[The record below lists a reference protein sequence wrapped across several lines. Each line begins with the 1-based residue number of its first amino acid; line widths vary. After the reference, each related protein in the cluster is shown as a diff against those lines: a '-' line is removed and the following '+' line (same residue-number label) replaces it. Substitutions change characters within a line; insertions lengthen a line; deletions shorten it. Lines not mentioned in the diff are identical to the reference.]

1 MASQKIDPL
10 SVITQH
16 TPTPEHPKSA
26 SSWFKTERMELDF
39 GDYVGRPSENVT
51 AHTEALSQL
60 LADGWYVTEV
70 SHGGSSGEWK
80 RVSSQKKSGSAS
92 SSESRSG
99 TRTGTETGTR
109 TGTETGTRTGTENGT
124 SSITENGTR
133 SASESG
139 TRTGE
144 EKSTSV
150 GSETSNS
157 SGSSDA
163 FGYSNAINNYN
174 TFTKVT
180 KDSGATS
187 ESGEASGGG
196 TSMGSTNSNSN
207 NSSQEQSQGQSQEQ
221 SQGQSQEQTQ
231 SNTNE
236 TSNSNTNETSNS
248 NTNETSN
255 SNTNETS
262 NSNTSETSNSNS
274 SETSNS
280 STNETSNETSTG
292 TQTDTETVSA
302 DETDPYW
309 CAWQK
314 IRLERRRMQ
323 AELVLQS
330 MVDTFV
336 ANFNEGRKI
345 NVDRYEELVALYALM
360 VSQTQDDAA
369 NIDLDSIDFE
379 PLFDEVKAAIKE
391 KLSEYQSVADQI
403 PSDWLESRK
412 ADINLKFNNII
423 GEARAKMVSDGTYN
437 GTVWPSVLAGIEHQR
452 SHALDALKDESV
464 TMKLTAYGDI
474 AKTTAALYGQMI
486 DAQVRVF
493 EALKSKKT
501 TPITLRNEVLKWMYD
516 FMERRTDDHVK
527 IEELATLVEQMGYD
541 GGIVA
546 PSSIAS

>member
-16 TPTPEHPKSA
+16 TPTPEQPKSA

-92 SSESRSG
+92 SSESRTG

-163 FGYSNAINNYN
+163 SGYSNANNNYN
-174 TFTKVT
+174 VFINGK
-180 KDSGATS
+180 KDSGAT
-187 ESGEASGGG
+187 SGGG
-196 TSMGSTNSNSN
+196 TSMGSTNSNSS
-207 NSSQEQSQGQSQEQ
+207 NSSSEDSQGQSQEESQRQTKDESQGQTQEQSQGQTEEQ
-221 SQGQSQEQTQ
+221 SQ
-231 SNTNE
+231 E
-236 TSNSNTNETSNS
+236 TSS
-248 NTNETSN
+248 
-255 SNTNETS
+255 
-262 NSNTSETSNSNS
+262 
-274 SETSNS
+274 
-280 STNETSNETSTG
+280 G
-292 TQTDTETVSA
+292 TQEDEETVSA

-336 ANFNEGRKI
+336 DNFNEGRKI

-412 ADINLKFNNII
+412 ADINLKFNNLI

-474 AKTTAALYGQMI
+474 AKTTASLYGQMI

>member
-16 TPTPEHPKSA
+16 TPTPEQPKSA

-92 SSESRSG
+92 SSESRTG

-163 FGYSNAINNYN
+163 SGYSNANNNYN
-174 TFTKVT
+174 TFTNGA
-180 KDSGATS
+180 KDSGAT
-187 ESGEASGGG
+187 SGGG
-196 TSMGSTNSNSN
+196 TSMGSTNSNSS
-207 NSSQEQSQGQSQEQ
+207 NSSSEESQGQSQEESQRQTKDESQGQTQEQSQEQRQEQSQGQTQEQ
-221 SQGQSQEQTQ
+221 SQ
-231 SNTNE
+231 
-236 TSNSNTNETSNS
+236 
-248 NTNETSN
+248 
-255 SNTNETS
+255 
-262 NSNTSETSNSNS
+262 
-274 SETSNS
+274 
-280 STNETSNETSTG
+280 ETSTG
-292 TQTDTETVSA
+292 TQEDEETVSA

-336 ANFNEGRKI
+336 DNFNEGRKI

-412 ADINLKFNNII
+412 ADINLKFNNLI

-437 GTVWPSVLAGIEHQR
+437 GTIWPSVLAGIEHQR

-474 AKTTAALYGQMI
+474 AKTTAELYGQMI

-493 EALKSKKT
+493 EAIKSKKT

>member
-16 TPTPEHPKSA
+16 TPTPEQPKSA

-80 RVSSQKKSGSAS
+80 RVSSQKKIGSAS
-92 SSESRSG
+92 SSESRTG

-109 TGTETGTRTGTENGT
+109 TGTETGTRTGTEDRT

-157 SGSSDA
+157 SGSSYA
-163 FGYSNAINNYN
+163 YGHSNANNNYK
-174 TFTKVT
+174 TFTNGA
-180 KDSGATS
+180 KDSEAT
-187 ESGEASGGG
+187 SGGG
-196 TSMGSTNSNSN
+196 TSIGSIDSNSSD
-207 NSSQEQSQGQSQEQ
+207 SSSEDSQGQTNEESQRHTRDESQGQTQEQSQEQRQEQSQGQTQEQ
-221 SQGQSQEQTQ
+221 SQGQTQEQSQGQTQEQSQGQTQEQTQ
-231 SNTNE
+231 GQTQEQSQE
-236 TSNSNTNETSNS
+236 Q
-248 NTNETSN
+248 
-255 SNTNETS
+255 
-262 NSNTSETSNSNS
+262 S
-274 SETSNS
+274 S
-280 STNETSNETSTG
+280 G
-292 TQTDTETVSA
+292 TQEDEETVSA

-336 ANFNEGRKI
+336 DNFNEGRKI

-412 ADINLKFNNII
+412 ADINLKFNNLI

-437 GTVWPSVLAGIEHQR
+437 GTIWPSVLAGIEHQR

-474 AKTTAALYGQMI
+474 AKTTAALYGQMT

>member
-16 TPTPEHPKSA
+16 TPTPEQPKSA

-92 SSESRSG
+92 SSESRTG

-109 TGTETGTRTGTENGT
+109 TGTETGTRTGTEDRT

-163 FGYSNAINNYN
+163 SGYSNANNNYN
-174 TFTKVT
+174 TFTN
-180 KDSGATS
+180 GAK
-187 ESGEASGGG
+187 ESGETSGGG
-196 TSMGSTNSNSN
+196 TSMGSINSNSS
-207 NSSQEQSQGQSQEQ
+207 NSSSEESQGQSQDESQRQTRDESQGQTQEQSQEQRQEQSQGQTEEQSQGQTQEQ
-221 SQGQSQEQTQ
+221 SQGQTHEQSQE
-231 SNTNE
+231 E
-236 TSNSNTNETSNS
+236 
-248 NTNETSN
+248 
-255 SNTNETS
+255 
-262 NSNTSETSNSNS
+262 S
-274 SETSNS
+274 S
-280 STNETSNETSTG
+280 G
-292 TQTDTETVSA
+292 TQEDEETVSA

-336 ANFNEGRKI
+336 DNFNEGRKI

-412 ADINLKFNNII
+412 ADINLKFNNLI

-437 GTVWPSVLAGIEHQR
+437 GTIWPSVLAGIEHQR

-464 TMKLTAYGDI
+464 TIKLTAYGDI
-474 AKTTAALYGQMI
+474 AKTTASLYGQMI

-527 IEELATLVEQMGYD
+527 IEELATLVQQIGYD

>member
-16 TPTPEHPKSA
+16 TPTPEQPKSA

-70 SHGGSSGEWK
+70 SNGGSSGEWK
-80 RVSSQKKSGSAS
+80 RVSSQTKSGSVS
-92 SSESRSG
+92 SSESRTG

-109 TGTETGTRTGTENGT
+109 TGTETGTRTGDET
-124 SSITENGTR
+124 STR
-133 SASESG
+133 TGEEKS

-144 EKSTSV
+144 EKSTSA

-163 FGYSNAINNYN
+163 FGYSNATNNYN
-174 TFTKVT
+174 TFTNGT
-180 KDSGATS
+180 KDSGAK
-187 ESGEASGGG
+187 SGGG
-196 TSMGSTNSNSN
+196 TSMGSLNSNSN

-231 SNTNE
+231 SNNNE

-248 NTNETSN
+248 NTNETSQ

-262 NSNTSETSNSNS
+262 SD
-274 SETSNS
+274 
-280 STNETSNETSTG
+280 TSTG

-412 ADINLKFNNII
+412 ADINLKFDNLI

-437 GTVWPSVLAGIEHQR
+437 GTIWPSVEAGIEHQR

-464 TMKLTAYGDI
+464 TLKLSAYGDI
-474 AKTTAALYGQMI
+474 AKTTSALYGQMI

-527 IEELATLVEQMGYD
+527 IEELATLVQQIGYD
-541 GGIVA
+541 GGIGA
-546 PSSIAS
+546 PAFATS

>member
-16 TPTPEHPKSA
+16 TPTPEQPKSA

-80 RVSSQKKSGSAS
+80 RVSSQKKSGSVS
-92 SSESRSG
+92 SSESRTG

-109 TGTETGTRTGTENGT
+109 TGTETGTRTGTEDRT

-163 FGYSNAINNYN
+163 SGYSNATNNYN
-174 TFTKVT
+174 TFTNGK
-180 KDSGATS
+180 KDSGAT
-187 ESGEASGGG
+187 SGGG
-196 TSMGSTNSNSN
+196 TSMGSINSNSS
-207 NSSQEQSQGQSQEQ
+207 NSSSEDSQGQSQEESQRQTKDESQGQTQEQSQEQRQEQSQGQTEEQSQGQTQEQ
-221 SQGQSQEQTQ
+221 SQGQTEEQSQE
-231 SNTNE
+231 
-236 TSNSNTNETSNS
+236 TSSGIQED
-248 NTNETSN
+248 E
-255 SNTNETS
+255 
-262 NSNTSETSNSNS
+262 
-274 SETSNS
+274 
-280 STNETSNETSTG
+280 
-292 TQTDTETVSA
+292 ETVSA

-412 ADINLKFNNII
+412 ADINLKFDNLI

-452 SHALDALKDESV
+452 SHSLDALKDESV
-464 TMKLTAYGDI
+464 TLKLSAYGDI

>member
-16 TPTPEHPKSA
+16 TPTPEQPKSA

-80 RVSSQKKSGSAS
+80 RVSSQKKIGSVS
-92 SSESRSG
+92 SSESRTG

-109 TGTETGTRTGTENGT
+109 TGTETGTRTGTEDRT

-144 EKSTSV
+144 EKSKSE

-163 FGYSNAINNYN
+163 YGYSNATNNYS
-174 TFTKVT
+174 TFTNGT
-180 KDSGATS
+180 KDSGAT
-187 ESGEASGGG
+187 SGGG
-196 TSMGSTNSNSN
+196 TSMGSTNSNSS
-207 NSSQEQSQGQSQEQ
+207 NSSSEESQGQSQEESQRQTKDESQGQTQEQSQEQRQEESQGQTEEQSQGQTQEQSQGQTEEQ
-221 SQGQSQEQTQ
+221 SQ
-231 SNTNE
+231 E
-236 TSNSNTNETSNS
+236 TSS
-248 NTNETSN
+248 
-255 SNTNETS
+255 
-262 NSNTSETSNSNS
+262 
-274 SETSNS
+274 
-280 STNETSNETSTG
+280 G
-292 TQTDTETVSA
+292 TQEDEETVSA

-412 ADINLKFNNII
+412 ADINLKFDNLI

-464 TMKLTAYGDI
+464 TLKLSAYGDI

>member
-163 FGYSNAINNYN
+163 SGYSNAINNYN

-196 TSMGSTNSNSN
+196 TSMGSINSNSS
-207 NSSQEQSQGQSQEQ
+207 NSSSEDSQGQSQEESQRQTRDESQGQTQEQSQEQRQEQSHGQTQEQSQGQTEEQ
-221 SQGQSQEQTQ
+221 SQ
-231 SNTNE
+231 E
-236 TSNSNTNETSNS
+236 TSS
-248 NTNETSN
+248 
-255 SNTNETS
+255 
-262 NSNTSETSNSNS
+262 
-274 SETSNS
+274 
-280 STNETSNETSTG
+280 G
-292 TQTDTETVSA
+292 TQEDEETVSA

-379 PLFDEVKAAIKE
+379 PLFDEVKDAITDR
-391 KLSEYQSVADQI
+391 LNQYQSVADQI

-412 ADINLKFNNII
+412 ADINLKFNNLI

>member
-16 TPTPEHPKSA
+16 TPTPEQPKSA

-80 RVSSQKKSGSAS
+80 RVSSQKKIGSAS
-92 SSESRSG
+92 SSESR
-99 TRTGTETGTR
+99 TGTR

-124 SSITENGTR
+124 SSITETGTR
-133 SASESG
+133 SATESG

-144 EKSTSV
+144 EMSTSA

-163 FGYSNAINNYN
+163 SGYSNANNNYN
-174 TFTKVT
+174 TFINGA
-180 KDSGATS
+180 KDSGAT
-187 ESGEASGGG
+187 SGGG
-196 TSMGSTNSNSN
+196 TSMGSTNSNSS
-207 NSSQEQSQGQSQEQ
+207 NSSSEESQGQSQEESQRQTKDESQGQTQEQSQEQRQEQSQGQTEEQSQGQTQEQ
-221 SQGQSQEQTQ
+221 SQGQTQEQSQE
-231 SNTNE
+231 E
-236 TSNSNTNETSNS
+236 
-248 NTNETSN
+248 
-255 SNTNETS
+255 
-262 NSNTSETSNSNS
+262 S
-274 SETSNS
+274 S
-280 STNETSNETSTG
+280 G
-292 TQTDTETVSA
+292 TQEDEETVSA

-412 ADINLKFNNII
+412 ADINLKFDNLI

-437 GTVWPSVLAGIEHQR
+437 GTIWPSVLAGIEHQR

-474 AKTTAALYGQMI
+474 AKTTASLYGQMI
-486 DAQVRVF
+486 DSQVRVF
-493 EALKSKKT
+493 EGLKSKKT

>member
-16 TPTPEHPKSA
+16 TPTPEQPKSA

-80 RVSSQKKSGSAS
+80 RVSSQTKSGSVS
-92 SSESRSG
+92 SSESRTGTRTGTETGTRTGIETG

-109 TGTETGTRTGTENGT
+109 TGTETGTRTGTEM
-124 SSITENGTR
+124 
-133 SASESG
+133 G
-139 TRTGE
+139 TRTGTE
-144 EKSTSV
+144 TSTST
-150 GSETSNS
+150 GTETSNS

-163 FGYSNAINNYN
+163 SGYSNATNNYN
-174 TFTKVT
+174 TFTNGT
-180 KDSGATS
+180 KDSGAT
-187 ESGEASGGG
+187 SGGG

-207 NSSQEQSQGQSQEQ
+207 NSSQEQSQGQTQEQ
-221 SQGQSQEQTQ
+221 SQGQTQEQTQ
-231 SNTNE
+231 SNNNE

-262 NSNTSETSNSNS
+262 NSNTNETS
-274 SETSNS
+274 SETSI
-280 STNETSNETSTG
+280 G

-302 DETDPYW
+302 DESDPYW

-412 ADINLKFNNII
+412 ADINLKFDNLI

-452 SHALDALKDESV
+452 SHSLDALKDESV
-464 TMKLTAYGDI
+464 TLKLSAYGDI

>member
-16 TPTPEHPKSA
+16 TPTPEQPKSA

-80 RVSSQKKSGSAS
+80 RVSSQKKSGSVS
-92 SSESRSG
+92 SSESRTG

-109 TGTETGTRTGTENGT
+109 TGTETGTRTGTETCTRTGT
-124 SSITENGTR
+124 ETGTRTGTENGTR
-133 SASESG
+133 TGTETG
-139 TRTGE
+139 TRT
-144 EKSTSV
+144 

-157 SGSSDA
+157 SDSSEA
-163 FGYSNAINNYN
+163 FGYSNATNNYN
-174 TFTKVT
+174 TFTNGK
-180 KDSGATS
+180 KDSGAT
-187 ESGEASGGG
+187 SGGG
-196 TSMGSTNSNSN
+196 TSMGSLNSNSN

-262 NSNTSETSNSNS
+262 NSNTNETS
-274 SETSNS
+274 SETSN
-280 STNETSNETSTG
+280 G

-412 ADINLKFNNII
+412 ADINLKFDNLI

-464 TMKLTAYGDI
+464 TLKLSAYGDI

>member
-16 TPTPEHPKSA
+16 TPTPEQPKSA

-80 RVSSQKKSGSAS
+80 RVSSQKKIGSAS
-92 SSESRSG
+92 SSESRTG

-163 FGYSNAINNYN
+163 SGYSNANNNYN
-174 TFTKVT
+174 TFTNGA
-180 KDSGATS
+180 KDSGAT
-187 ESGEASGGG
+187 SGGG
-196 TSMGSTNSNSN
+196 TSMGSINSNSN
-207 NSSQEQSQGQSQEQ
+207 NYSQEQSQGQSQEQ
-221 SQGQSQEQTQ
+221 SQGQSQEQTR

-262 NSNTSETSNSNS
+262 NSNT
-274 SETSNS
+274 
-280 STNETSNETSTG
+280 NETSNETSTG
-292 TQTDTETVSA
+292 TQTDTETVSE

-412 ADINLKFNNII
+412 ADINLKFNNLI

-527 IEELATLVEQMGYD
+527 IEELATLVQQIGYD
-541 GGIVA
+541 GGIGA
-546 PSSIAS
+546 PAFATS

>member
-16 TPTPEHPKSA
+16 TPTPEQPKSA

-80 RVSSQKKSGSAS
+80 RVSSQTKSGSAT
-92 SSESRSG
+92 SSESRYG

-109 TGTETGTRTGTENGT
+109 TGTETGTRTGEET
-124 SSITENGTR
+124 
-133 SASESG
+133 G
-139 TRTGE
+139 TRTGDE
-144 EKSTSV
+144 TSTSTREETSTSTV
-150 GSETSNS
+150 SETSNS
-157 SGSSDA
+157 SGSSNA
-163 FGYSNAINNYN
+163 SGYSNATNNYN
-174 TFTKVT
+174 TFTNGT
-180 KDSGATS
+180 KDSGAT
-187 ESGEASGGG
+187 SGGG

-221 SQGQSQEQTQ
+221 SQVQSQEQTQ

-262 NSNTSETSNSNS
+262 NSN
-274 SETSNS
+274 
-280 STNETSNETSTG
+280 TNETSNETSTG

-336 ANFNEGRKI
+336 DNFNEGRKI

-412 ADINLKFNNII
+412 ADINLKFNNLI

>member
-16 TPTPEHPKSA
+16 TPTPEQPKSA

-80 RVSSQKKSGSAS
+80 RVSSQKKIGSAS
-92 SSESRSG
+92 SSESR
-99 TRTGTETGTR
+99 
-109 TGTETGTRTGTENGT
+109 TGTRTGTENGT
-124 SSITENGTR
+124 SSITETGTR
-133 SASESG
+133 SATESG

-144 EKSTSV
+144 EMSTSA

-163 FGYSNAINNYN
+163 SGYSNANNNYN
-174 TFTKVT
+174 TFINGA
-180 KDSGATS
+180 KDSGAT
-187 ESGEASGGG
+187 SGGG
-196 TSMGSTNSNSN
+196 TSMGSTNSNSS
-207 NSSQEQSQGQSQEQ
+207 NSSSEESQGQSQEESQRQTKDESQGQTQEQSQEQRQEQSQGQTEEQSQGQTQEQ
-221 SQGQSQEQTQ
+221 SQGQTQEQSQE
-231 SNTNE
+231 E
-236 TSNSNTNETSNS
+236 
-248 NTNETSN
+248 
-255 SNTNETS
+255 
-262 NSNTSETSNSNS
+262 S
-274 SETSNS
+274 S
-280 STNETSNETSTG
+280 G
-292 TQTDTETVSA
+292 TQEDEETVSA

-412 ADINLKFNNII
+412 ADINLKFDNLI

-437 GTVWPSVLAGIEHQR
+437 GTIWPSVLAGIEHQR

-474 AKTTAALYGQMI
+474 AKTTASLYGQMI
-486 DAQVRVF
+486 DSQVRVF
-493 EALKSKKT
+493 EGLKSKKT

>member
-16 TPTPEHPKSA
+16 TPTPEQPKSA

-80 RVSSQKKSGSAS
+80 RVSSQKKIGSAS
-92 SSESRSG
+92 SSESRTG

-174 TFTKVT
+174 TFTKGT
-180 KDSGATS
+180 K
-187 ESGEASGGG
+187 ESGETSGGG
-196 TSMGSTNSNSN
+196 TSMGSINSNSS
-207 NSSQEQSQGQSQEQ
+207 NSSSEDSQGQSQEESQRQTKDESQGHTQEQSQEQRQEQSQGQTEEQSQGQTQEQ
-221 SQGQSQEQTQ
+221 SQGQTEEQSQE
-231 SNTNE
+231 
-236 TSNSNTNETSNS
+236 TSS
-248 NTNETSN
+248 
-255 SNTNETS
+255 
-262 NSNTSETSNSNS
+262 
-274 SETSNS
+274 
-280 STNETSNETSTG
+280 G
-292 TQTDTETVSA
+292 TQEDEETVSA

-412 ADINLKFNNII
+412 ADINLKFNNLI

-474 AKTTAALYGQMI
+474 AKTTASLYGQMI